1 MIRSPRWQAIHGQ
14 GHHHEPLNAPLN
26 SYLADSETD
35 AHSIIVGCSL
45 DRVEI
50 AARQRGEVVANL
62 KTSANRK
69 RPRSDRKLQRLAS
82 ATKTG

>member
-1 MIRSPRWQAIHGQ
+1 MIRSPRWQAIHAKS
-14 GHHHEPLNAPLN
+14 HHHEPLNAPLN

-50 AARQRGEVVANL
+50 AARQWDEVGADL
-62 KTSANRK
+62 KTGANRK
-69 RPRSDRKLQRLAS
+69 CPRSDRKLQRLAS